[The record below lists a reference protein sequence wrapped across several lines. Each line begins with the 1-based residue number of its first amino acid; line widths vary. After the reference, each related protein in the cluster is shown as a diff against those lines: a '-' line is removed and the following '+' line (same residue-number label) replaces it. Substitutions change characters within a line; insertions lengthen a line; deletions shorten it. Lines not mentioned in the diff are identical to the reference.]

1 MRLVNYVISGFFDF
15 NVESGCKKVNENERE
30 IHEILPANTAESAG
44 TKHPPKSMQQKNYKW
59 ISVPLPHMRNQ
70 KLFMTQ
76 FVVFEHELLQ
86 LRRRE
91 KYDKPKTGYPCRQ
104 YHENNKIK
112 KRKEEIVS
120 LLC

>member
-1 MRLVNYVISGFFDF
+1 MRLVNYVISVFFDF

-30 IHEILPANTAESAG
+30 INEILPANTAESAG
-44 TKHPPKSMQQKNYKW
+44 ATTKHPAPPKSMQQKNYKW

-91 KYDKPKTGYPCRQ
+91 KYDKKSS
-104 YHENNKIK
+104 K
-112 KRKEEIVS
+112 K
-120 LLC
+120 C